1 MKVCINGV
9 WKEEVSS
16 SAALKVNCYPTED
29 FTKSTI
35 YIDVSKISISEGD
48 ILIIF
53 GMDTAGKF
61 NQVGC
66 AKITSDM
73 VSSKKIPVGWLS
85 SSSCQI
91 IHLKT

>member
-16 SAALKVNCYPTED
+16 SGVLKVNCYPTES
-29 FTKSTI
+29 FKKTST

-53 GMDTAGKF
+53 GTDTDGKF

-66 AKITSDM
+66 SKITSDM
-73 VSSKKIPVGWLS
+73 VSSKKIPVGWLGS
-85 SSSCQI
+85 DSCQI

>member
-16 SAALKVNCYPTED
+16 SGVLKVNCYPTEA
-29 FTKSTI
+29 FTKSSM

-53 GMDTAGKF
+53 GMNTSGEF

-66 AKITSDM
+66 VKITSDM
-73 VSSKKIPVGWLS
+73 VSSKKIPVGWLGS
-85 SSSCQI
+85 ASCQI